1 MKKGILI
8 DASGDVSWIGG
19 LYYKKNFI
27 YALTQN
33 KDFYSN
39 YRIIIVTTPDYK
51 DFFNCFIDT
60 AKLYVLKKNKFN
72 KMNLYFLALKNNC
85 YFWFP
90 FYGKDYF
97 NKLGRHE
104 IFWIPDFQHC
114 HYSDFFTKEEI
125 EQRSANAYKIINQNK
140 ALVLSS
146 ADSRKDLE
154 HFFGQSNNVC
164 VVHFVSYIE
173 NEIRT
178 LTEDLELSVL
188 KKYGLSKYNYF
199 CISNQFWQHK
209 NHIVVLKAI
218 KKICC
223 DNPDNDYIF
232 AFTGKMSDYRNPEYI
247 EKLKLLFEDSEI
259 KSHIKM
265 LGFMERLEQLVII
278 KNAKAVIQ
286 PSLFEGWGTV
296 LEDAKV
302 LDQTVILSD
311 IPVHREQMNE
321 KCFLFNPNNVDDLV
335 NVINKVNIMEKTQDI
350 EKGIEDMRERA
361 KQYSQPFLEF
371 LNKL

>member
-114 HYSDFFTKEEI
+114 HYSDFF
-125 EQRSANAYKIINQNK
+125 
-140 ALVLSS
+140 
-146 ADSRKDLE
+146 
-154 HFFGQSNNVC
+154 
-164 VVHFVSYIE
+164 
-173 NEIRT
+173 
-178 LTEDLELSVL
+178 L
-188 KKYGLSKYNYF
+188 K
-199 CISNQFWQHK
+199 
-209 NHIVVLKAI
+209 
-218 KKICC
+218 
-223 DNPDNDYIF
+223 
-232 AFTGKMSDYRNPEYI
+232 
-247 EKLKLLFEDSEI
+247 
-259 KSHIKM
+259 
-265 LGFMERLEQLVII
+265 
-278 KNAKAVIQ
+278 
-286 PSLFEGWGTV
+286 
-296 LEDAKV
+296 
-302 LDQTVILSD
+302 
-311 IPVHREQMNE
+311 
-321 KCFLFNPNNVDDLV
+321 
-335 NVINKVNIMEKTQDI
+335 
-350 EKGIEDMRERA
+350 
-361 KQYSQPFLEF
+361 
-371 LNKL
+371 